1 MLRNCVVIGMGARPL
16 RAVVRW
22 GSLIDWTFGV
32 YLVELYAAWDK
43 LWSCGW
49 VIGIAN
55 LHRKSVIV
63 ACPIHQ
69 LQPSL
74 VINIENLFI

>member
-1 MLRNCVVIGMGARPL
+1 MGKSIG
-16 RAVVRW
+16 
-22 GSLIDWTFGV
+22 WTFGV
-32 YLVELYAAWDK
+32 SLVELDVAWDQ

-55 LHRKSVIV
+55 LHMEFVIIV
-63 ACPIHQ
+63 CPIHQ

-74 VINIENLFI
+74 VINIKNLFI

>member
-1 MLRNCVVIGMGARPL
+1 MG
-16 RAVVRW
+16 W
-22 GSLIDWTFGV
+22 MFGV
-32 YLVELYAAWDK
+32 SWVELYAAWDQ

-55 LHRKSVIV
+55 LHMEFGII

-74 VINIENLFI
+74 VINKENLFI